1 MFDQH
6 QIEKFLFFDI
16 ETAGIEADFSKLSPR
31 IQEQWLHRADFLKT
45 QLSQKYPD
53 NLGKSSEDLF
63 AEKAAL
69 QAEFGRIVCIS
80 FGKVKFTEDGEPTV
94 QILSYT
100 GSEAEILTNAF
111 KLIAGLAKGG
121 LYKLVGHNIKRFD
134 IPFLC
139 KRAFINRVDVPAP
152 LQVWDKKPWEI
163 PVIDTSEIWS
173 FGAWQEGFTSLDL
186 LSAVLGIPS
195 PKDEMHGSQVHS
207 EFYSGNILEIQ
218 KYCQKDVIALIQ
230 IILSLSNLNQLEESN
245 IIIK

>member
-31 IQEQWLHRADFLKT
+31 LQDQWQHRAEFLRN

-53 NLGKSSEDLF
+53 NMGRTTEDLF
-63 AEKAAL
+63 TEKSAL

-80 FGKVKFTEDGEPTV
+80 FGKVKFNEDGEPSA
-94 QILSYT
+94 QIISYT
-100 GSEAEILTNAF
+100 GTEHEILTNAF
-111 KLIAGLAKGG
+111 KLITGLTKHGS
-121 LYKLVGHNIKRFD
+121 KLLGHNIKRFD

-139 KRAFINRVDVPAP
+139 KRAFINRIEVPSA
-152 LQVWDKKPWEI
+152 LQVWDRKPWEI
-163 PVIDTSEIWS
+163 PVVDTSELWS

-195 PKDEMHGSQVHS
+195 PKDEMQGSQVHS
-207 EFYSGNILEIQ
+207 EFYAGNILEIQ
-218 KYCQKDVIALIQ
+218 KYCQKDVISLIK
-230 IILSLSNLNQLEESN
+230 IILSLSNLNQVEESN

>member
-31 IQEQWLHRADFLKT
+31 LQQQWEHRAEFLRT

-53 NLGKSSEDLF
+53 NAGRDTADLF
-63 AEKAAL
+63 AEKSAL

-80 FGKVKFTEDGEPTV
+80 FGKVKFNEDGEPSA
-94 QILSYT
+94 QIVSYT
-100 GSEAEILTNAF
+100 GSEEEILTNAF
-111 KLIAGLAKGG
+111 KLISGLTKQGS
-121 LYKLVGHNIKRFD
+121 KLLGHNIKRFD

-139 KRAFINRVDVPAP
+139 KRAFINRIEVPAA
-152 LQVWDKKPWEI
+152 LQVWDRKPWEI
-163 PVIDTSEIWS
+163 PVVDTSELWS

-195 PKDEMHGSQVHS
+195 PKDEMQGSQVHS
-207 EFYSGNILEIQ
+207 EFYAGNILEIQ
-218 KYCQKDVIALIQ
+218 KYCQKDVISLIK
-230 IILSLSNLNQLEESN
+230 IILSLANLNQVEESN